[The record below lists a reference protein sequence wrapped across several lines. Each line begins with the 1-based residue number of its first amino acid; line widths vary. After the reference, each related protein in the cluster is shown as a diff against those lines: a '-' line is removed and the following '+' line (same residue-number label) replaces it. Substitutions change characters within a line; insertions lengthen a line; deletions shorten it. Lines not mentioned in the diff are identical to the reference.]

1 MMMMITMQR
10 DVSVVSMHLMPPF
23 EMTYSKRATT
33 EEQQQQQLAIYSI
46 KHFRIVICN
55 WKWCRDKKK

>member
-1 MMMMITMQR
+1 MMMMMKTMQR

-33 EEQQQQQLAIYSI
+33 EEQQQQQQQQQQLEIDSI
-46 KHFRIVICN
+46 KTLSCN
-55 WKWCRDKKK
+55 L